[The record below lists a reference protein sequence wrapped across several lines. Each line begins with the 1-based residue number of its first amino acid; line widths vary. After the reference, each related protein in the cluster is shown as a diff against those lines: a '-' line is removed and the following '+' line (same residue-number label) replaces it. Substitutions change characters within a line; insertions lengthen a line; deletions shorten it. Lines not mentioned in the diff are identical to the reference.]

1 MKTSLFEHQLK
12 TIGMIA
18 LDTDSLGSVNGDTYS
33 AYIKVLYLNEGFEIK
48 VDFNV
53 YTTNGPTLFFIGPN
67 QVLQILKVGEQPG
80 RLLF

>member
-1 MKTSLFEHQLK
+1 
-12 TIGMIA
+12 MIT
-18 LDTDSLGSVNGDTYS
+18 LDAVSIDSVNGDTYS

-80 RLLF
+80 RVIF